1 MGGVYVSLTE
11 QKQQD
16 ATLTIKSMGIQL
28 GINLA
33 VALVVLAGF
42 SWVRPRHSLVY
53 APKAKFSLAEKR
65 PPVLGSGW
73 FAWLKPVFS
82 TSDSFL
88 LERIGCDAVL
98 YLRFLRLLRRMT
110 GFMAFVGLCVLLPI
124 NIVATKNTG
133 DWPPAPGL
141 DFLSISGINYLD
153 GKLSTNPDTRWYW
166 SPAAAT
172 WLFSLVIGWAMYRA
186 SCDYIEMRQ
195 TFFRNADTS
204 HKSLLIGNVPEA
216 MRSDEKLKKWLETF
230 NLHHPIQQ
238 AMMGHH
244 NAKLTKLTTEHEEAV
259 HKLENTLA
267 SYLTDGKAVAKKR
280 PTMRVGGIA
289 CLGTKVD
296 AIDYYTKQ
304 VSDLEDQILKMRKSN
319 TKIANYGWI
328 SFKNIQWAHSTDRA
342 LAKVS
347 KSMPKPAFNV
357 RLSPSPNDLIWPNLP
372 MDASTRKTKRWI
384 GRVFYVAFIFIW
396 MIPVGA
402 LSATSNVINLI
413 RLLPN
418 SEVFIDDHQVLMGII
433 QAWFTPIVTAIFF
446 FVLPMIFRYISK
458 IQGYRTQ
465 TTLDRKVLIKLYFF
479 FIINN
484 LLVFTLTSII
494 IGLYG
499 QIKSLVSSGAL
510 PTDESMTDYIVQL
523 AKNITDVSTFWINY
537 VCVKGLG
544 MTMELAQLLPLF
556 TITLSKLF
564 TRPSPR
570 ELRDIAKP
578 PEFDYPQNYNL
589 LLFFFTIAL
598 IYSALAPLV
607 LPFAFAYFAI
617 ATMIYKYMLMY
628 IYVTKIESGGKMW
641 PVLFQTVMCSVLL
654 FQLIMILV
662 LNLKGGHL
670 QSYILIPLP
679 FITVAYQYFYSR
691 RIHVLGSFLI
701 GTDDTLNYVEES
713 TPMVQPEKHTKDSSK
728 DDLSKQYQD
737 PSLHNKLT
745 TPIVHENVKHL
756 LPQVYH
762 NVSEQKP
769 TKNHRIPEVIEMT
782 QQYGKKIRNEVDLD
796 ERHGFS
802 SHHNKRKTVLAMDN
816 GRKLEFGTLDEEE
829 IHQGVDEEKDNDEDD
844 SNDITPLPFNETP
857 MRHAPTLH
865 SDIDD
870 ESRGLVNGNYANTYW
885 HQQREPPTAQ
895 EDLIKY
901 NNTVH
906 QSRAGQPSL
915 DLPRSLPLNDN
926 IKNSPPIGTDIIA
939 TTPRKHTERNVTSE
953 LIDIYSSW
961 VPDEKTY
968 YDDPLAPCE
977 RESKVLME
985 ELDIRPVSLHEFG
998 LPPPS
1003 VPPPVPDHGSVASR
1017 RSRRSS
1023 APMLSSSTF
1032 WTPPETEE
1040 PKTAKRRHSFQEDA
1054 SELTAVPHVS
1064 LFRQSSSPARLVH
1077 RRGQLPSQRR
1087 QAGTNLRVAALQRS
1101 QTLPYRRTAPVDE
1114 DMGGQDD
1121 IQSIETRTQGG
1132 HIQNQDSSLPLSVN
1146 DWGSRQPFRRNR
1158 TLEQAA
1164 LQQETG
1170 QEYQTQFGN
1179 HRPGNEQS
1187 PPPPPPPHHH
1197 TYSLSERNSLGPPQN
1212 LLNLEHPQG
1221 MASSTMSLELIRQQY
1236 MDSVSEDKDFF

>member
-1 MGGVYVSLTE
+1 MGGVYVSLSE

-16 ATLTIKSMGIQL
+16 ATLTIKSMAIQL

-53 APKAKFSLAEKR
+53 APKAKFSSAEKR

-141 DFLSISGINYLD
+141 DFLSISGINYLN
-153 GKLSTNPDTRWYW
+153 GKLSANPDTRWYW

-186 SCDYIEMRQ
+186 SCDYIDMRQ
-195 TFFRNADTS
+195 KFFRNTDTS
-204 HKSLLIGNVPEA
+204 HKSLMIGNVPEA

-244 NAKLTKLTTEHEEAV
+244 NAKLTKLTKEHEDAV
-259 HKLENTLA
+259 YKLENALA

-280 PTMRVGGIA
+280 PTVRVGGIA
-289 CLGTKVD
+289 CLGKKVD
-296 AIDYYTKQ
+296 AIDYFTKQ
-304 VSDLEDQILKMRKSN
+304 VKDLEDQVLKMRKSN

-328 SFKNIQWAHSTDRA
+328 SFKKIQWAHSTDRA
-342 LAKVS
+342 LEKIS
-347 KSMPKPAFNV
+347 KTMSKPAFNV

-384 GRVFYVAFIFIW
+384 GRSFYIAFIFVW

-418 SEVFIDDHQVLMGII
+418 AETFITEHEILMGIV
-433 QAWFTPIVTAIFF
+433 QAWFTPIITAIFF

-499 QIKSLVSSGAL
+499 QIKVLVSSGSL
-510 PTDESMTDYIVQL
+510 PTNESMKEYIVQL

-544 MTMELAQLLPLF
+544 MTMELAQLIPLC
-556 TITLSKLF
+556 TITLSKMF

-598 IYSALAPLV
+598 IYSAMAPLV
-607 LPFAFAYFAI
+607 LPFAFVYFAI

-662 LNLKGGHL
+662 LNLKGGHI

-701 GTDDTLNYVEES
+701 GTDDTLDYVEES

-737 PSLHNKLT
+737 PFLHNKLT

-756 LPQVYH
+756 LPQVY
-762 NVSEQKP
+762 NSSTEQKP
-769 TKNHRIPEVIEMT
+769 SKSHRIPEVIEMT
-782 QQYGKKIRNEVDLD
+782 QQFGKKIRHEVDLD
-796 ERHGFS
+796 ERNGFS
-802 SHHNKRKTVLAMDN
+802 NRHNKRKTVLAMDN

-829 IHQGVDEEKDNDEDD
+829 IQQGIDEESEHEDEADNLN
-844 SNDITPLPFNETP
+844 SIAPLPFNDLP
-857 MRHAPTLH
+857 MRRVPTLQ

-870 ESRGLVNGNYANTYW
+870 ESRGLVNGNYANSYW
-885 HQQREPPTAQ
+885 HQQRDPSSAH

-901 NNTVH
+901 NNTV
-906 QSRAGQPSL
+906 QQARTGQPSF
-915 DLPRSLPLNDN
+915 DIPRSIPQNDVHKN
-926 IKNSPPIGTDIIA
+926 ITPAAAEYAPPGSHRHA
-939 TTPRKHTERNVTSE
+939 ERNVTSE
-953 LIDIYSSW
+953 LIDVYTSW
-961 VPDEKTY
+961 TPDEKTHY
-968 YDDPLAPCE
+968 EPEIPSE
-977 RESKVLME
+977 RESKILME
-985 ELDIRPVSLHEFG
+985 EFDIRPVSLHEFG

-1003 VPPPVPDHGSVASR
+1003 IPPHAPSHPATSSR
-1017 RSRRSS
+1017 QSRRSS
-1023 APMLSSSTF
+1023 APMLSTVPF
-1032 WTPPETEE
+1032 VTQPNVKE
-1040 PKTAKRRHSFQEDA
+1040 PMVAKRRHSFQDDP
-1054 SELTAVPHVS
+1054 SNMVVLPHVN
-1064 LFRQSSSPARLVH
+1064 LFRQTSSPACLVH
-1077 RRGQLPSQRR
+1077 RRGQRSSQRR
-1087 QAGTNLRVAALQRS
+1087 QIGTNLRVAALQRS
-1101 QTLPYRRTAPVDE
+1101 QTLPYRRTAP
-1114 DMGGQDD
+1114 QDD
-1121 IQSIETRTQGG
+1121 DQHEHGDFRSIGNRQINAHVQEQT
-1132 HIQNQDSSLPLSVN
+1132 ISSATVD
-1146 DWGSRQPFRRNR
+1146 DWGSRQPYRRNR
-1158 TLEQAA
+1158 TLEQQEAR
-1164 LQQETG
+1164 QQEIE
-1170 QEYQTQFGN
+1170 QEYQQTSSRNYQLTN
-1179 HRPGNEQS
+1179 SE
-1187 PPPPPPPHHH
+1187 PPPPPPHHES
-1197 TYSLSERNSLGPPQN
+1197 SLAERDSMGPTLN
-1212 LLNLEHPQG
+1212 LLNLAHPQG